1 MKNII
6 KHILKEEKESKFLKT
21 IEGVLYDLIYVEHI
35 GGALTYEEIYSAR
48 LNSTDYAHILSSNPF
63 NIKMLEESLDMTS
76 YSVNYI
82 DNELYDDIYLE
93 KDNRN
98 ILYYIIIFLSDVFKI
113 KDREFRKSLRF
124 KVKEV
129 LNDII
134 KKYAEENGI
143 DLYVKHSLDW

>member
-1 MKNII
+1 MRNII
-6 KHILKEEKESKFLKT
+6 KHILKEEKESNLIKA
-21 IEGVLYDLIYVEHI
+21 IEDILYDLIYVEHI
-35 GGALTYEEIYSAR
+35 GGALTYEEIYSVW
-48 LNSTDYAHILSSNPF
+48 LNTTDYADVLSSNPF
-63 NIKMLEESLDMTS
+63 NVKMLEEALDMKP

-113 KDREFRKSLRF
+113 KDRELRKSLRF
-124 KVKEV
+124 KVEEV
-129 LNDII
+129 LNNII

-143 DLYVKHSLDW
+143 DLYIKHSLDW